1 MTMIEITYIPVGM
14 SLILSS
20 WYLLYLTKD
29 IKVLLGWSIALAM
42 VEIMVG
48 LSDYEIKW
56 MVLVILP
63 FYLFSIIYMM
73 IKLRMRINAA
83 LKRIEEIEREE
94 KMNKAGDDVIIDTV
108 TLNQPKEV
116 SHGHQRN
123 LSF

>member
-42 VEIMVG
+42 VEIMVE

-73 IKLRMRINAA
+73 VKLRMRINAA
-83 LKRIEEIEREE
+83 LKRIEEIEKEE
-94 KMNKAGDDVIIDTV
+94 KMNQEGKDVIIDTDAF
-108 TLNQPKEV
+108 NQTKEV